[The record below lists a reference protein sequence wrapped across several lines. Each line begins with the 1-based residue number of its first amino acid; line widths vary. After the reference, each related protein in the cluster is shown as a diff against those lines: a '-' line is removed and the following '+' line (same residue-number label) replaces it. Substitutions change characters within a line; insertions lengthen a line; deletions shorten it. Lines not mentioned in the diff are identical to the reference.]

1 MLDMPETTTK
11 LIDVGAV
18 LQARMPSLKHYPAV
32 IVRFLTWGLR
42 TLVNEDRINQ
52 FLQKHGYLKGSDF
65 IDQVF
70 DELQLDYLVRHDEIK
85 NIPVT
90 GRVLIVANH
99 PLGGLDGLTLLRL
112 IGKTRR
118 DVSIVVNELLLSINS
133 LNNMFLAVDAF
144 GGETHKAD
152 LERIITALNQDRAVI
167 IFPAGAVS
175 RAGPKGIRDCKWL
188 SGFLRIAEKTSA
200 PILPI
205 HIRARNSVLFY
216 LVARLS
222 ATLSMLM
229 LPREMTRFKGKIS
242 LTIGQPIPI
251 ADFELLPMGRRE
263 KAQLVNRHLR
273 RLGRGKPPVFKT
285 PKGIIHPVSRK
296 TLRDE
301 LKSAEKLGVTA
312 DNKHILLVDYAENTA
327 VMDEIGRL
335 RELTF
340 RSVGEGTGKSKDI
353 DQFDHYYRHLLLWDD
368 DRLEIAGAYRLGEI
382 WRWQGQPKTKLY
394 SHSLFDYQPSIQ
406 PLFAQGLELGRS
418 FVQPQYWGLRSLDYL
433 WQGIGVYLASQ
444 PQVRYL
450 FGPVSLYNNMPKP
463 ARDLLVHF
471 YKTHFADP
479 DHFALPAI
487 PYVIDADNLAD
498 LRQQMPG
505 LDFDMDHE
513 WLRSQLG
520 FMGLNIPTLFK
531 QYADVCTPGGVRF
544 CCFSIDPAFNHC
556 VDGLVMVDIHQLKSK
571 KRARYIGGALT
582 IGAQR

>member
-1 MLDMPETTTK
+1 MLDMPDTTTK

-18 LQARMPSLKHYPAV
+18 LRARMPSLKHYPAV
-32 IVRFLTWGLR
+32 LVRFLIWCLR

-52 FLQKHGYLKGSDF
+52 FLQKHGYLNGFDF

-99 PLGGLDGLTLLRL
+99 PLGGLDGLALLRL

-118 DVSIVVNELLLSINS
+118 DVSIVVNELLCNINS
-133 LNNMFLAVDAF
+133 LNSMFLPVDAF

-175 RAGPKGIRDCKWL
+175 RAGPKGIRDGKWL

-229 LPREMTRFKGKIS
+229 LPREMTGFKGKIS

-251 ADFELLPMGRRE
+251 GDFESLPMGRRE

-301 LKSAEKLGVTA
+301 LKSAENMSAIKEMA
-312 DNKHILLVDYAENTA
+312 ASA
-327 VMDEIGRL
+327 P
-335 RELTF
+335 
-340 RSVGEGTGKSKDI
+340 I
-353 DQFDHYYRHLLLWDD
+353 DQANVNRIKDAIKR
-368 DRLEIAGAYRLGEI
+368 GEYPI
-382 WRWQGQPKTKLY
+382 
-394 SHSLFDYQPSIQ
+394 
-406 PLFAQGLELGRS
+406 
-418 FVQPQYWGLRSLDYL
+418 
-433 WQGIGVYLASQ
+433 
-444 PQVRYL
+444 
-450 FGPVSLYNNMPKP
+450 
-463 ARDLLVHF
+463 
-471 YKTHFADP
+471 
-479 DHFALPAI
+479 
-487 PYVIDADNLAD
+487 
-498 LRQQMPG
+498 
-505 LDFDMDHE
+505 DFDRISD
-513 WLRSQLG
+513 
-520 FMGLNIPTLFK
+520 
-531 QYADVCTPGGVRF
+531 
-544 CCFSIDPAFNHC
+544 
-556 VDGLVMVDIHQLKSK
+556 
-571 KRARYIGGALT
+571 ALLE
-582 IGAQR
+582 AYKEMKNS

>member
-32 IVRFLTWGLR
+32 LVRFLTWGLR

-118 DVSIVVNELLLSINS
+118 DVSIVVNELLLNINS
-133 LNNMFLAVDAF
+133 LNSMFLAVDAF

-175 RAGPKGIRDCKWL
+175 RAGPKGIRDGKWL

-229 LPREMTRFKGKIS
+229 LPREMTGFKGKIS

-251 ADFELLPMGRRE
+251 GDFESLPMGRRE

-301 LKSAEKLGVTA
+301 LKLAKKLGVTA
-312 DNKHILLVDYAENTA
+312 DNKHILLVDYAENST

-340 RSVGEGTGKSKDI
+340 RSVGEGTGQRKDI
-353 DQFDHYYRHLLLWDD
+353 DQFDYY
-368 DRLEIAGAYRLGEI
+368 
-382 WRWQGQPKTKLY
+382 
-394 SHSLFDYQPSIQ
+394 
-406 PLFAQGLELGRS
+406 
-418 FVQPQYWGLRSLDYL
+418 
-433 WQGIGVYLASQ
+433 
-444 PQVRYL
+444 
-450 FGPVSLYNNMPKP
+450 
-463 ARDLLVHF
+463 
-471 YKTHFADP
+471 
-479 DHFALPAI
+479 
-487 PYVIDADNLAD
+487 
-498 LRQQMPG
+498 
-505 LDFDMDHE
+505 
-513 WLRSQLG
+513 
-520 FMGLNIPTLFK
+520 
-531 QYADVCTPGGVRF
+531 
-544 CCFSIDPAFNHC
+544 
-556 VDGLVMVDIHQLKSK
+556 
-571 KRARYIGGALT
+571 
-582 IGAQR
+582 